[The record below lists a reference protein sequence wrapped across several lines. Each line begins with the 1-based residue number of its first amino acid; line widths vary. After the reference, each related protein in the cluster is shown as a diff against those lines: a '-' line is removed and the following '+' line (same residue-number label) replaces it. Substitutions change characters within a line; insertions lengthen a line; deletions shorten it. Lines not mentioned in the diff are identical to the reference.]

1 MRSLGRLRSLLR
13 CAPKAIAPSTTKKTK
28 VASNAPGD
36 PATAGEPSTSLTSSP
51 EAETATSSSKPS
63 RQTTKKVVTALTRTS
78 AVYVSGLTKRMLS
91 KTPALIGYS
100 VHARDGSM
108 KSVLIMI
115 YIGHNAHG
123 NDLLCLFCCV

>member
-1 MRSLGRLRSLLR
+1 M
-13 CAPKAIAPSTTKKTK
+13 
-28 VASNAPGD
+28 
-36 PATAGEPSTSLTSSP
+36 
-51 EAETATSSSKPS
+51 
-63 RQTTKKVVTALTRTS
+63 KKVVTALTRTS

-115 YIGHNAHG
+115 YIVHDADG
-123 NDLLCLFCCV
+123 NDLLCLCLTGLLCIMISKAIPIL

>member
-1 MRSLGRLRSLLR
+1 MIQLLLVNHRLHLPLHLKQRQLHHPPNLVVR
-13 CAPKAIAPSTTKKTK
+13 
-28 VASNAPGD
+28 G
-36 PATAGEPSTSLTSSP
+36 
-51 EAETATSSSKPS
+51 

-115 YIGHNAHG
+115 YIGHNADG